1 MTTDAQYIV
10 QLVDSVHLIINETN
24 NSNFIN
30 ANRQTI
36 VLPFNCSND
45 MLLLSTFFT
54 GLGQGNPI
62 LAK

>member
-10 QLVDSVHLIINETN
+10 QLVDSVHLINETN
-24 NSNFIN
+24 NSNFID

-36 VLPFNCSND
+36 ELPFNCSND
-45 MLLLSTFFT
+45 MHLQSTFFT